1 MITKRDLRLG
11 KNIKKFRKRAK
22 LTQEQLAEKTRLS
35 TPYVGYL
42 EIGYNRPSL
51 KTLYK
56 IATVLKAKVRELIP
70 Y

>member
-11 KNIKKFRKRAK
+11 KNIKKFRKNAR
-22 LTQEQLAEKTRLS
+22 LTQEKLAEKARLS
-35 TPYVGYL
+35 TPYIGYL
-42 EIGYNRPSL
+42 EIGQNRPSL

-56 IATVLKAKVRELIP
+56 IATILKVKVKELIP